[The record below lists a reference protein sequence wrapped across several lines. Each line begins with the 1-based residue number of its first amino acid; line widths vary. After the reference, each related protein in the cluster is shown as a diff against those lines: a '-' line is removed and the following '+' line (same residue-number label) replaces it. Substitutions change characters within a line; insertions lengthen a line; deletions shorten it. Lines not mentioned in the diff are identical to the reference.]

1 MRVVLTSQ
9 RADPCAHRNAEHTMT
24 TLAIDDPLPAS
35 TADATPTPRLRVA
48 AAIATKGRP
57 AATGWVVRLLARQ
70 TVRPDQVILSGSC
83 GADIGPYDAEGL
95 RVDELIGTAG
105 SSVQRNRAID
115 ALAPDIDI
123 VIFLD
128 DDFAPERHWIE
139 QCAQVFTADPT
150 LAGLSG
156 RTLRDGATG
165 QSLTWDEALALVDGA
180 EDATPQRPPLDPCTS
195 LYGCNMACRVQS
207 IGELRFDE
215 RLVLY
220 GWLEDKDF
228 SRRLARRGRLMF
240 CNYLIGV
247 HLGMRGGRVSGRRFG
262 YSQVVN
268 AIYLH
273 RKGVLTRREALSNV
287 VRAVGV
293 NCVKSVR
300 PEAHLDRRGRLI
312 GNVIGIAEMCVGSV
326 KPERAARL

>member
-1 MRVVLTSQ
+1 M
-9 RADPCAHRNAEHTMT
+9 
-24 TLAIDDPLPAS
+24 TLATDDLPPAAS
-35 TADATPTPRLRVA
+35 DHAKPRLRVA
-48 AAIATKGRP
+48 VAIATKGRP
-57 AATGWVVRLLARQ
+57 AATEWVVRLLARQ

-83 GADIGPYDAEGL
+83 EADIGPYDADGL
-95 RVDELIGTAG
+95 RVDELIGSAG
-105 SSVQRNRAID
+105 SSVQRNRALD
-115 ALAPDIDI
+115 ALAPDIDL
-123 VIFLD
+123 VIFFD

-139 QCAQVFTADPT
+139 QCARVFAADPA

-165 QSLTWDEALALVDGA
+165 QSIPWDEAVALVDGA
-180 EDATPQRPPLDPCTS
+180 QDAALQRPPLEPCTS

-207 IGELRFDE
+207 IADLRFDE

-228 SRRLARRGRLMF
+228 SRRLARHGRLAR
-240 CNYLIGV
+240 CDYLLGV
-247 HLGMRGGRVSGRRFG
+247 HLGMRGGRVSGRKFG

-268 AIYLH
+268 AVYLH
-273 RKGVLTRREALSNV
+273 RKGVMSRKEALSNV
-287 VRAVGV
+287 VRALGM

-312 GNVIGIAEMCVGSV
+312 GNVIGIAEMCAGSV
-326 KPERAARL
+326 NPERAARL

>member
-1 MRVVLTSQ
+1 
-9 RADPCAHRNAEHTMT
+9 MT
-24 TLAIDDPLPAS
+24 TLATDEPLHAAVDG
-35 TADATPTPRLRVA
+35 TKPRLRVA
-48 AAIATKGRP
+48 VAIATKGRP
-57 AATGWVVRLLARQ
+57 AATAWAVRLLARQ

-83 GADIGPYDAEGL
+83 EADIGQYDADGL
-95 RVDELIGTAG
+95 QVDVLIGTVG
-105 SSVQRNRAID
+105 SSVQRNRALD
-115 ALAPDIDI
+115 ALAPGIDI
-123 VIFLD
+123 VIFFD

-139 QCAQVFTADPT
+139 RCAEVFGAQAA

-165 QSLTWDEALALVDGA
+165 RPLAWDEAVALVDGA
-180 EDATPQRPPLDPCTS
+180 EDAASQRGPLDPCTS
-195 LYGCNMACRVQS
+195 LYGCNMACRVRS
-207 IGELRFDE
+207 IAGLRFDE

-228 SRRLARRGRLMF
+228 SRRLARRGALVR
-240 CNYLIGV
+240 CNWLVGV
-247 HLGMRGGRVSGRRFG
+247 HLGMQGGRVSGRRFG

-273 RKGVLTRREALSNV
+273 RKGVLSRTEALSNV
-287 VRAVGV
+287 LRALGM

-312 GNVIGIAEMCVGSV
+312 GNVIGIADMCIGSV

>member
-1 MRVVLTSQ
+1 
-9 RADPCAHRNAEHTMT
+9 MT
-24 TLAIDDPLPAS
+24 TLATDNLPPAGM
-35 TADATPTPRLRVA
+35 DATDHTEPRLHVA
-48 AAIATKGRP
+48 AVIATKGRP
-57 AATGWVVRLLARQ
+57 AATAWVVRLLARQ

-83 GADIGPYDAEGL
+83 DADIGPYDADGL
-95 RVDELIGTAG
+95 RVDVLIGTAG
-105 SSVQRNRAID
+105 SSVQRNRALD
-115 ALAPDIDI
+115 ALAPDIDV

-128 DDFAPERHWIE
+128 DDFAPERHWVE
-139 QCAQVFTADPT
+139 QCAQVFAADPL

-156 RTLRDGATG
+156 RTLRDGAT
-165 QSLTWDEALALVDGA
+165 SRPVAWDEALALVDGA
-180 EDATPQRPPLDPCTS
+180 EDAASQRPPLDPCTS
-195 LYGCNMACRVQS
+195 LYGCNMACRVKS
-207 IGELRFDE
+207 IADLRFDE

-228 SRRLARRGRLMF
+228 SRRLARRGRLVR
-240 CNYLIGV
+240 CNWLLGV
-247 HLGMRGGRVSGRRFG
+247 HLGMQGGRVSGRKFG

-273 RKGVLTRREALSNV
+273 RKGVLSRKEALSNV
-287 VRAVGV
+287 VRALGM

>member
-1 MRVVLTSQ
+1 
-9 RADPCAHRNAEHTMT
+9 MT
-24 TLAIDDPLPAS
+24 TLATDDIPLAA
-35 TADATPTPRLRVA
+35 TDDAKPRLRVSVV
-48 AAIATKGRP
+48 IATKGRP
-57 AATGWVVRLLARQ
+57 AATAWAVRLLARQ
-70 TVRPDQVILSGSC
+70 TVRPDQLILSGSC
-83 GADIGPYDAEGL
+83 DADIGPYDANGL
-95 RVDELIGTAG
+95 RVDVLIGTAG
-105 SSVQRNRAID
+105 SSVQRNRALD
-115 ALAPDIDI
+115 ALAPDTDV
-123 VIFLD
+123 VIFFD

-139 QCAQVFTADPT
+139 QCADVFAADPS

-165 QSLTWDEALALVDGA
+165 QPVAWEEALTLVDGA
-180 EDATPQRPPLDPCTS
+180 EAAALQRPPLDPCTS

-207 IGELRFDE
+207 IGDLRFDE

-228 SRRLARRGRLMF
+228 SRRLSRRGRLVR
-240 CNYLIGV
+240 CNYLLGV
-247 HLGMRGGRVSGRRFG
+247 HLGMQGGRVSGRKFG

-268 AIYLH
+268 AMYLC
-273 RKGVLTRREALSNV
+273 RKGVLSRKEAASNI
-287 VRAVGV
+287 VRALGM

-312 GNVIGIAEMCVGSV
+312 GNVIGIAEMCLGSV

>member
-1 MRVVLTSQ
+1 
-9 RADPCAHRNAEHTMT
+9 MT
-24 TLAIDDPLPAS
+24 TLATDEPRPDR
-35 TADATPTPRLRVA
+35 TPGTDIAPPRLRVA

-57 AATGWVVRLLARQ
+57 TATTWVVRLLARQ
-70 TVRPDQVILSGSC
+70 TVRPDQVILSASAE
-83 GADIGPYDAEGL
+83 ADLGPYDADGL
-95 RVDELIGTAG
+95 RVDVLIGSAG
-105 SSVQRNRAID
+105 SSVQRNRALD
-115 ALAPDIDI
+115 ALAPDIDV

-128 DDFAPERHWIE
+128 DDFAPERRWIE
-139 QCAQVFTADPT
+139 QCALVFAADPS

-165 QSLTWDEALALVDGA
+165 RPVTWDEAIALVDGVEA
-180 EDATPQRPPLDPCTS
+180 AVRERAPLEPCTS

-207 IGELRFDE
+207 IAGLRFDE

-228 SRRLARRGRLMF
+228 SRRLARRGRLVR
-240 CNYLIGV
+240 CRWLLGV
-247 HLGMRGGRVSGRRFG
+247 HLGMQGGRVSGRRFG

-273 RKGVLTRREALSNV
+273 RKGVLSRTEALSNV
-287 VRAVGV
+287 VRALGM

-312 GNVIGIAEMCVGSV
+312 GNVIGIADLCIGSV

>member
-1 MRVVLTSQ
+1 MS
-9 RADPCAHRNAEHTMT
+9 N
-24 TLAIDDPLPAS
+24 LAIDDLPPAAM
-35 TADATPTPRLRVA
+35 TDVKPRLHVA
-48 AAIATKGRP
+48 VAIATKGRP
-57 AATGWVVRLLARQ
+57 AATEWVVRLLARQ
-70 TVRPDQVILSGSC
+70 TMRPAQVLLSGSC
-83 GADIGPYDAEGL
+83 EADIGPYDADGL
-95 RVDELIGTAG
+95 RVDVLIGSAG
-105 SSVQRNRAID
+105 SSVQRNRALD

-123 VIFLD
+123 VVFFD

-139 QCAQVFTADPT
+139 QCAQVFAADPS
-150 LAGLSG
+150 LAGVSG
-156 RTLRDGATG
+156 HTLRDGATG
-165 QSLTWDEALALVDGA
+165 QPVSWQEALSLVDGA
-180 EDATPQRPPLDPCTS
+180 EEAALQRPPLDPGTS

-207 IGELRFDE
+207 VGDLRFDE

-228 SRRLARRGRLMF
+228 SRRLARHGRLAY
-240 CNYLIGV
+240 CRYLLGV
-247 HLGMRGGRVSGRRFG
+247 HLGMQGGRVSGRRFG

-268 AIYLH
+268 AVYLH
-273 RKGVLTRREALSNV
+273 RKGVMSRREALSNV
-287 VRAVGV
+287 VRAIGV